1 MVTSQEPGQPG
12 LSKTHLKIMSHRMSL
27 ARHSLLV
34 VLSGLVVTASVA
46 AQEKPATEN
55 DFYRITTLP
64 IPKGVV
70 LEAGGLEL
78 LPTGQLAA
86 SSRRGDIYL
95 VDNPFS
101 EPASMKFTRYAQGL
115 HEVLG
120 LSWKDGWLYAT
131 QRGEATRMKD
141 TDNDG
146 RADIFETVNSD
157 WGITC
162 LLYTSPSPRD

>member
-1 MVTSQEPGQPG
+1 
-12 LSKTHLKIMSHRMSL
+12 MSL

-34 VLSGLVVTASVA
+34 VLAVLVVTASVA

-95 VDNPFS
+95 IDNPFS
-101 EPASMKFTRYAQGL
+101 EPTAMTFKSI
-115 HEVLG
+115 LG
-120 LSWKDGWLYAT
+120 SH
-131 QRGEATRMKD
+131 
-141 TDNDG
+141 N
-146 RADIFETVNSD
+146 
-157 WGITC
+157 
-162 LLYTSPSPRD
+162 